1 MISKTEKIVIK
12 KYSNRRLYNTSTS
25 SYINLSGICDL
36 INNNEDFVVVEANTE
51 KDITRSVLVQIIL
64 DYETKGYE
72 LLHVIFLKNLI
83 KFYDAASK
91 NMVTHFLENSAKFFT
106 KYQGN
111 SKVFN
116 DNFLNSFEG
125 NELMEKISNL
135 TQKNM
140 DFFFKTLAKMSST
153 ETETE
158 KKESYVPESEK
169 V

>member
-1 MISKTEKIVIK
+1 MNRTVIK
-12 KYSNRRLYNTSTS
+12 KYSNRRLYNTNTS

-36 INNNEDFVVVEANTE
+36 INNNEDFIVVEANSE
-51 KDITRSVLVQIIL
+51 RDITCSILVQIIL

-72 LLHVIFLKNLI
+72 LLPVNFLKNLI

-91 NMVTHFLENSAKFFT
+91 DVVTHFLENTAKFFT
-106 KYQGN
+106 KCQEN

-116 DNFLNSFEG
+116 NNFVDSFNSNKF
-125 NELMEKISNL
+125 MEEISNL

-153 ETETE
+153 EE
-158 KKESYVPESEK
+158 KKRESYAPESEK